1 MRTVATEPN
10 RTRSARLEARV
21 TQEQKDRLERAASLQ
36 GRSLTDFI
44 VSTVEEAA
52 ARILR
57 EREVL
62 ALSARD
68 RKAFVAALL
77 KPPVPRGRLARAVK
91 RYKRAL
97 AANGA

>member
-1 MRTVATEPN
+1 MHTVTTE

-21 TQEQKDRLERAASLQ
+21 TREQKDRLERAASLQ
-36 GRSLTDFI
+36 GRSLTDFV

-77 KPPVPRGRLARAVK
+77 KPPVLRGRLARAVK